1 MGNDLSLHATFTLR
15 DEELLLTYEVKN
27 RSKRD
32 AYLINRLYS
41 QAPIFEFSPD
51 IVYVDLDPITK
62 TIRFYKNHPT
72 QPMDEGED
80 GPTSLITAHSSPVR
94 AGTSFQEDVHI
105 QLPVYYYNGYG
116 HRRSSRIFS
125 PATYKHVNF
134 SVAYRWRPEWQVE
147 EVHDLYG
154 TPTLMP
160 VDSYL
165 VPRELWG
172 VLETDRINLKV
183 PVVEPG

>member
-41 QAPIFEFSPD
+41 LAPTFEFSPD

-72 QPMDEGED
+72 QHMDEGED
-80 GPTSLITAHSSPVR
+80 GPTSLIFGYHTPVR
-94 AGTSFQEDVHI
+94 AGTSFQEDIHI
-105 QLPVYYYNGYG
+105 RLPVYYYNGYG
-116 HRRSSRIFS
+116 TRSPPPDPW
-125 PATYKHVNF
+125 PATYKHVYF
-134 SVAYRWRPEWQVE
+134 SVAYWWRPEWQRE
-147 EVHDLYG
+147 EVLDMFG

-160 VDSYL
+160 VDCFS
-165 VPRELWG
+165 VPKELRG
-172 VLETDRINLKV
+172 ILETDRINLKV
-183 PVVEPG
+183 PVFERG